1 MLLHRFFHAF
11 LGDAEGVDF
20 IEPDPGTG
28 VTWHAEV
35 ASRGEGDGA
44 DLRSVGQAGTL
55 ELLGEKSAV
64 EVFQPFPYG
73 GVGVFSCKGLIG
85 NPIYLGGAEFRPE
98 HII

>member
-20 IEPDPGTG
+20 IEPDPCACIA
-28 VTWHAEV
+28 WHAEV
-35 ASRGEGDGA
+35 APRGEGDGA
-44 DLRSVGQAGTL
+44 DLRSVGKAGSL

-64 EVFQPFPYG
+64 EIFQPFQNG

-85 NPIYLGGAEFRPE
+85 NPVYLGWAEFRPE
-98 HII
+98 HIV